1 MVSLKYVVFVLRADN
16 DGEGGILALLSL
28 VAADQVADGA
38 KLPALVLLGVLGASL
53 LYGDGVI
60 TPAISVLSA
69 MEGLKLVAPG
79 FEQFIVPATIAV
91 LIGLFVIQRYGTG
104 SIGKLFGPIMVVW
117 FVVIGG
123 LGLANIW
130 MAPAILK
137 AINPAEAARFLIDDP
152 KISFVVIGAVF
163 LALTGGEALY
173 ADMGHVGATAIRRAW
188 FGLVLPALLLN
199 YFGQGALI
207 LADPTAAD
215 NPFYKLAPG
224 WALIPMVV
232 LATFATIIAS
242 QALVSGVFSLTRQ
255 AMQMGLCP
263 RARIISTSFDE
274 AGQIYIPA
282 ANWLLMTGTLLT
294 VVLFRSSESLAAA
307 YGIAVSGTMLITTI
321 LLYRVAV
328 SRWQWPPGVA
338 IPIVAIFGAI
348 DATFLVSNSI
358 KIVEGG
364 WFPLIVGGVIAVL
377 MLTWREGSSEVR
389 HRLQEM
395 SMPLKEFLDYADKT
409 VIGRAPGMGVWLTKV
424 EHGASPMLL
433 RHIEHN
439 RVLHATVVLLTFV
452 SDRRPRVPFHERFSV
467 HRLGHGFYRI
477 QVKLGF
483 MQTPD
488 IPLSLIN
495 CNKLGF
501 DADLDNK
508 NYYIAHETIVRRGVE
523 SSMEPVSFAIFSF
536 LNRIASRAPDFFKIP
551 HDAIIEV
558 GISGGDL
565 TLALPCAAFA
575 AAYPPHGSGRKDPH
589 QTCTPFGTRMPCRR
603 YCARSLCAECLR
615 RVICQNSN
623 CCPLSLWRSC
633 FRARPTLR
641 LPEGAEAEGVVA
653 AAAAVIL
660 AAGCAAAEA
669 RISVAAHVTLAAGPR
684 YPDQRRDLASART
697 IRSPSAIPEVVRS
710 AAERLS
716 MPTKIQ
722 GSVRTAIRRT
732 GMRS

>member
-1 MVSLKYVVFVLRADN
+1 MTMPSSTAAGGPAGRSATSALGRPEAVLDQANYLHHAGSPWFLALTALGVVFGDIGTSPLYAFQVALLGVGHAVPTAADVLGIVSLILWALTVMVSLKYVVFVLRADN

-28 VAADQVADGA
+28 VAADQIGNGA
-38 KLPALVLLGVLGASL
+38 KLPALVLLGVVGASL

-69 MEGLKLVAPG
+69 MEGLKLVTPG
-79 FEQFIVPATIAV
+79 FEQFIVPATIVV
-91 LIGLFVIQRYGTG
+91 LVGLFFIQRYGTG
-104 SIGKLFGPIMVVW
+104 SIGKLFGPVMVAW

-130 MAPAILK
+130 MAPGILRAIS
-137 AINPAEAARFLIDDP
+137 PAEAARFLIDDP
-152 KISFVVIGAVF
+152 KIAFVVIGAVF

-173 ADMGHVGATAIRRAW
+173 ADMGHVGAAAIRRAW

-199 YFGQGALI
+199 YFGQGALV
-207 LADPTAAD
+207 LADPAAAD

-274 AGQIYIPA
+274 AGQIYVPA

-294 VVLFRSSESLAAA
+294 VVLFRSSENLAAA

-338 IPIVAIFGAI
+338 IPIIALFGAI
-348 DATFLVSNSI
+348 DAAFLVSNSI

-364 WFPLIVGGVIAVL
+364 WFPLIVGAAIAIL
-377 MLTWREGSSEVR
+377 MLSWRKGSSEVR
-389 HRLQEM
+389 RRLQEM
-395 SMPLKEFLDYADKT
+395 SMPLQEFLVYSDQT

-439 RVLHATVVLLTFV
+439 RVLHETVVLLTFV
-452 SDRRPRVPFHERFSV
+452 SDRRPRVPFHQRHSV

-477 QVKLGF
+477 QVRLGF

-501 DADLDNK
+501 DADLDHK
-508 NYYIAHETIVRRGVE
+508 NYYIAHETIVRRDAG
-523 SSMEPVSFAIFSF
+523 SSMEPISFAVFSF
-536 LNRIASRAPDFFKIP
+536 LNRIASRAPDFFRIP

-558 GISGGDL
+558 G
-565 TLALPCAAFA
+565 F
-575 AAYPPHGSGRKDPH
+575 
-589 QTCTPFGTRMPCRR
+589 
-603 YCARSLCAECLR
+603 
-615 RVICQNSN
+615 RVDI
-623 CCPLSLWRSC
+623 
-633 FRARPTLR
+633 
-641 LPEGAEAEGVVA
+641 
-653 AAAAVIL
+653 
-660 AAGCAAAEA
+660 
-669 RISVAAHVTLAAGPR
+669 
-684 YPDQRRDLASART
+684 
-697 IRSPSAIPEVVRS
+697 
-710 AAERLS
+710 
-716 MPTKIQ
+716 
-722 GSVRTAIRRT
+722 
-732 GMRS
+732 

>member
-1 MVSLKYVVFVLRADN
+1 MDMPSSAPAGSLIDRAVASFGFGQAGSIQESTQGSIQGSIQDQAKFLHHAGSPWFLALTALGVVFGDIGTSPLYAFQVALTGLGHPAPTAAEVLGLVSLILWALMVMVSLKYVVFVLRADN

-28 VAADQVADGA
+28 VASGEVAKGA
-38 KLPALVLLGVLGASL
+38 RLSVLVLLGVIGASL

-69 MEGLKLVAPG
+69 MEGLKLVAPA
-79 FEQFIVPATIAV
+79 FEHFILPATIAV
-91 LIGLFVIQRYGTG
+91 LIGLFVIQRYGTER
-104 SIGKLFGPIMVVW
+104 IGKLFGPIMVVW

-123 LGLANIW
+123 LGAANIF
-130 MAPAILK
+130 MAPAILG
-137 AINPAEAARFLIDDP
+137 AINPAEAARFLAADP
-152 KISFVVIGAVF
+152 KVAFVVIGAVF

-173 ADMGHVGATAIRRAW
+173 ADMGHVGAPAIRRAW

-207 LADPTAAD
+207 LADPTAID

-232 LATFATIIAS
+232 LATAATIIAS

-263 RARIISTSFDE
+263 RARIVPTSADE
-274 AGQIYIPA
+274 AGQIYVPA

-294 VVLFRSSESLAAA
+294 VVLFRSSDNLAAA

-328 SRWQWPPGVA
+328 VRWQWPPAVA
-338 IPIVAIFGAI
+338 IPVVALFGMI

-364 WFPLIVGGVIAVL
+364 WFPLIIGTLIAAL
-377 MLTWREGSSEVR
+377 MLSWRKGSSEVR
-389 HRLQEM
+389 NRLDEM
-395 SMPLKEFLDYADKT
+395 SMPLKEFLGYADKT

-424 EHGASPMLL
+424 DHGASPMLL

-439 RVLHATVVLLTFV
+439 RVLHETVVLLTFL
-452 SDRRPRVPFHERFSV
+452 SDRRPRVPFHERHSV

-477 QVKLGF
+477 QVRLGF

-495 CNKLGF
+495 CGKLGF
-501 DADLDNK
+501 DADLDHK
-508 NYYIAHETIVRRGVE
+508 NYYIAHETIVRRE
-523 SSMEPVSFAIFSF
+523 TDSAMDPISFAIFSF

-551 HDAIIEV
+551 QDAIIEV
-558 GISGGDL
+558 G
-565 TLALPCAAFA
+565 F
-575 AAYPPHGSGRKDPH
+575 
-589 QTCTPFGTRMPCRR
+589 
-603 YCARSLCAECLR
+603 
-615 RVICQNSN
+615 RVEI
-623 CCPLSLWRSC
+623 
-633 FRARPTLR
+633 
-641 LPEGAEAEGVVA
+641 
-653 AAAAVIL
+653 
-660 AAGCAAAEA
+660 
-669 RISVAAHVTLAAGPR
+669 
-684 YPDQRRDLASART
+684 
-697 IRSPSAIPEVVRS
+697 
-710 AAERLS
+710 
-716 MPTKIQ
+716 
-722 GSVRTAIRRT
+722 
-732 GMRS
+732 